1 MTRTSRSD
9 PGFTLIEV
17 AAAFFM
23 TVVILAFVTATFV
36 ENGRHREAATTLMR
50 DRLSAM
56 AALDQIGADFAGAM
70 FLKPGE
76 DDEPS
81 AFPWRFLGTTS
92 GDLGSTSVR
101 FVTQAGPRAN
111 AAEGSSAWIEVAY
124 FLAEDDD
131 GKLALWRWR
140 SPRPPSEPAR
150 EFPSPDS
157 LGSMRV
163 AVDVAAFGVRWLDFE
178 GAWQDEWD
186 STFAPPEQAMP
197 DAVEISIQMMKP
209 VRQGESEDDPEASE
223 IAGMLQT
230 RRVALAMQPLD
241 VAAIVALGKDADEDE
256 PDCTTIDQ
264 CLAKGDST
272 WYQELLADGCGG
284 DERLCEVLR
293 DSSKTCWSSIQTT
306 YPAIAARAPEGC
318 SS

>member
-1 MTRTSRSD
+1 MTHASPARS
-9 PGFTLIEV
+9 GFTLIEV
-17 AAAFFM
+17 VAAFFM
-23 TVVILAFVTATFV
+23 TLVILVFVTGIFV
-36 ENGRHREAATTLMR
+36 ENGRQREAATNLMR
-50 DRLSAM
+50 DRLAAA
-56 AALDQIGADFAGAM
+56 AALDLISADFAGAM

-76 DDEPS
+76 GDEPS
-81 AFPWRFLGTTS
+81 AYPWRFLGTES
-92 GDLGSTSVR
+92 SDLGSTSFR

-124 FLAEDDD
+124 FLARDED
-131 GKLALWRWR
+131 GKTSLWRWR

-150 EFPSPDS
+150 EFPRPDS
-157 LGSMRV
+157 PGSMRV

-178 GAWQDEWD
+178 GVWQDEWD

-197 DAVEISIQMMKP
+197 DAVEISIQMLRP
-209 VRQGESEDDPEASE
+209 VRPGEAVEDPEASE
-223 IAGMLQT
+223 APGFLQT

-241 VAAIVALGKDADEDE
+241 VAAIVALGKDAEEGE
-256 PDCTTIDQ
+256 PDCTTVDQ

-272 WYQELLADGCGG
+272 WYQELIADGCGG
-284 DERLCEVLR
+284 DDRLCEVLR
-293 DSSKTCWSSIQTT
+293 DSAKTCWSTIETT